1 MAQIISFSELKKNKL
16 LFEGKKTVLVGGC
29 FDLIHYGHWHFLK
42 KAKEEGDFLIVA
54 LEPDEFIKKKKKRV
68 PVHTQRQRAQILSSL
83 RMVDLVILLPFFS
96 SNQEYFEM
104 VKIIHPK
111 VIAVTAGDPQL
122 ENKKRQIKTVGGKL
136 KIVTPL
142 LKKFSSSKIIMELS

>member
-96 SNQEYFEM
+96 SNQEYFKM